1 RRRWPAR
8 LVGRLGACA
17 DAMIA
22 GTANGAELLRVPDI
36 GSVAEGM
43 RADLA
48 LYDANPAED
57 IEALD
62 APRTVWKDGVVVAGR
77 RS

>member
-1 RRRWPAR
+1 MVAWGMSP
-8 LVGRLGACA
+8 L
-17 DAMIA
+17 DAMVA
-22 GTANGAELLRVPDI
+22 GPANGAELLRVSDI

-62 APRTVWKDGVVVAGR
+62 APRTVWKDGLVVAGR
-77 RS
+77 RR

>member
-1 RRRWPAR
+1 
-8 LVGRLGACA
+8 
-17 DAMIA
+17 MIA

-36 GSVAEGM
+36 GTVAEGM

-62 APRTVWKDGVVVAGR
+62 APTDRLEGR
-77 RS
+77 ARGGRSSQLSAEP